1 MNQLTPRERELVA
14 IGAAM
19 GSNCASCIEFHVPEA
34 RAAGLTD
41 PQIQEAVELAD
52 AVRLVA
58 ARKALTAA
66 SASLSSP
73 ALISEPAVPGNPC
86 GQMKEHAGRCC

>member
-19 GSNCASCIEFHVPEA
+19 GSNCASCIEFHIPEA
-34 RAAGLTD
+34 QAAGLTD
-41 PQIQEAVELAD
+41 PQIQEAVDLAD
-52 AVRLVA
+52 AVRLVS

-66 SASLSSP
+66 SASLPSP
-73 ALISEPAVPGNPC
+73 ALSSAPAVPGNPC
-86 GQMKEHAGRCC
+86 EQIKQHAGRCC